1 MAKPFRRLICAAAMA
16 FVAMPALAA
25 AAPAPGVL
33 VVDVDQ
39 LLSSSAAAQ
48 SGTTQLRA
56 KFDPQTASIRTAYT
70 SAIQAYNT
78 QAAAAKQAKPGT
90 PPSPALQQAAQRLQ
104 QAQQQAQALNAQIE
118 QSAGYVRQQIVE
130 HVRPLAE
137 QIRAERKA
145 SVVIAKG
152 SALASDP
159 SGDITSALIQR
170 LNTSFPQPSITP
182 PQQPAAAAPAR

>member
-1 MAKPFRRLICAAAMA
+1 MTKPIVRLICAAAMA
-16 FVAMPALAA
+16 SAVAPALAA
-25 AAPAPGVL
+25 SAAAPGVL

-56 KFDPQTASIRTAYT
+56 KFDPQTTSLRTAYT
-70 SAIQAYNT
+70 SAIQAYNA

-104 QAQQQAQALNAQIE
+104 QTQQQAQALNAQIE
-118 QSAGYVRQQIVE
+118 QSAGYVRQQIIE
-130 HVRPLAE
+130 HVRPIAE

-152 SALASDP
+152 SALASDA
-159 SGDITSALIQR
+159 SGDITSTLIQR
-170 LNTSFPQPSITP
+170 LNVSFPQPSITP
-182 PQQPAAAAPAR
+182 PQRPAAAAPAR